1 MHALTQDLTGD
12 IAALIDTQRLQQTLA
27 EKPELAIA
35 TLKSSV
41 HAINDGLKQL
51 YYNGLPVEEIV
62 QGRAVLIDRLMTCA
76 FDHLF
81 AGNSQPVSLIA
92 VGGYGRGELHPC
104 SDIDL
109 MLLLQEQEN
118 TQTRETIEKFIMML
132 WDAHLEIGHSVRTVQ
147 ECMEEADNDITVATN
162 IMEARLL
169 AGDKA
174 IFEQMIERTGPD
186 KIWDDRSFFRA
197 KLDEQIHRNG
207 KFNDTAFNLEPNIKE
222 GHGGLRDIQMIG
234 WVAKRHFGTGNLHD
248 LLGRGFLREEELQ
261 TLRDGQHLLWRI
273 RCSLHY
279 ITGRREDR
287 MLFDYQRQMAHEFGF
302 EDDPEKRSNQAIENF
317 MQQYYRTVTE
327 LERLNEMLLQLLR
340 EAILYGD
347 DPGEAVIINDTFQ
360 ARHGYI
366 EVRDEKIFST
376 RPTALLELFMAIEQ
390 HPEIQGVRAETIRLI
405 REHRHLID
413 DDFRR
418 STEAR
423 RMFMQIISQSRG
435 VTHELMRMNRYGIL
449 AAYIPAFEKIVG
461 RMQYDL
467 FHAYTVDQHTLFVL
481 RNLRR
486 LAVPD
491 HCHEFPLASGIFH
504 HLENPVLLYLAGL
517 FHDIAK
523 GRQGDHSELGAVDAL
538 EFCLDHGLNDE
549 QAELV
554 SWLVRNHLIMSI
566 TAQRKDISDP
576 EIIAEFA
583 QHASSIS
590 RLDYLYLLTL
600 CDIRATNP
608 AHWNSWKNKLL
619 VELYSKTAQVLRKGP
634 GHLTDKQDDIHHHRT
649 YALRSLS
656 RNGLSS
662 RDVHHIWQNFT
673 DEYFLRHTPGE
684 IVWHTQLIVNHPN
697 LEKPLVKTRTGSRTG
712 SLELMV
718 CSRTRDYLF
727 AQVVSVLGQH
737 NLNVVDAYIMRCTD
751 GFSMETFRIVFSNDM
766 LEHLDHYARE
776 IIQRIEDKLTQN
788 DPGINVGWLM
798 PRIQKHFN
806 VATRINFDRD
816 TFGNTTRLH
825 IETGDRPGLLATIAK
840 VFIDCGV
847 RIHSAKISTAGEVA
861 MDYFDLTC
869 KESDVPLTEEQKIT
883 LAQVLQEQL

>member
-1 MHALTQDLTGD
+1 MHAITQELTGN
-12 IAALIDTQRLQQTLA
+12 IAELIDIGQLRQTLA
-27 EKPELAIA
+27 EKPDQSIVA
-35 TLKSSV
+35 LKSSV
-41 HAINDGLKQL
+41 RTINDGLKQL

-62 QGRAVLIDRLMTCA
+62 LGRAALIDHLLICL

-81 AGNSQPVSLIA
+81 ADCSQPITLLA

-109 MLLLQEQEN
+109 MILLQDEEN
-118 TQTRETIEKFIMML
+118 SATRETIEKFIMML
-132 WDAHLEIGHSVRTVQ
+132 WDAHLEIGHSVRTLK
-147 ECMEEADNDITVATN
+147 ECVDEADNDITVATN

-169 AGDKA
+169 AGDKT
-174 IFEQMIERTGPD
+174 IFDQMIEQTGPD

-197 KLDEQIHRNG
+197 KLDEQIQRNG
-207 KFNDTAFNLEPNIKE
+207 KFNDTAFNLEPNVKE

-234 WVAKRHFGTGNLHD
+234 WVAKRHFGTSNLRD

-279 ITGRREDR
+279 LTGRREDR
-287 MLFDYQRQMAHEFGF
+287 MLFDYQRQLAHEFGF
-302 EDDPEKRSNQAIENF
+302 EDDPENRSNQAIESF
-317 MQQYYRTVTE
+317 MQQYYRTVIE

-340 EAILYGD
+340 DAILYGD
-347 DPGEAVIINDTFQ
+347 DPGEVVNINDTFQ

-366 EVRDEKIFST
+366 EVRDENVFST
-376 RPTALLELFMAIEQ
+376 RPTALLELFLVIEQ

-413 DDFRR
+413 NNFRH
-418 STEAR
+418 SDEAR
-423 RMFMQIISQSRG
+423 HLFVQIISQGRG

-467 FHAYTVDQHTLFVL
+467 FHTYTVDQHTLFVL

-538 EFCLDHGLNDE
+538 EFCLDHGLGDE
-549 QAELV
+549 RAELV
-554 SWLVRNHLIMSI
+554 SWLVRNHLLMSI

-576 EIIAEFA
+576 DIIGEFA
-583 QHASSIS
+583 QHIGSMS

-619 VELYSKTAQVLRKGP
+619 VELYNKTAQVLRKGLQ
-634 GHLTDKQDDIHHHRT
+634 HQIDKQDDIHHHRT

-662 RDVHHIWQNFT
+662 RDVHHIWRNFT

-684 IVWHTQLIVNHPN
+684 IVWHTQLIVNHPD
-697 LEKPLVKTRTGSRTG
+697 LEKPLVQTRTDSRTG
-712 SLELMV
+712 SLELIV
-718 CSRTRDYLF
+718 CARTRDYLF

-737 NLNVVDAYIMRCTD
+737 NLNVADAYIMRCTD
-751 GFSMETFRIVFSNDM
+751 GYSMETFRIVFSNDM
-766 LEHLDHYARE
+766 LEHLDYYARE
-776 IIQRIEDKLTQN
+776 IIQRIEDKLTHP
-788 DPGINVGWLM
+788 DPGINVGWMM
-798 PRIQKHFN
+798 PRIHKHFN
-806 VATRINFDRD
+806 VATRIDFDRD

-861 MDYFDLTC
+861 MDYFDLTS
-869 KESDVPLTEEQKIT
+869 KDTDVPLTDEQKGC
-883 LAQVLQEQL
+883 LAHALQEQL

>member
-1 MHALTQDLTGD
+1 MHAITQNLSGD
-12 IAALIDTQRLQQTLA
+12 IAGLLDTRQLQQSLA
-27 EKPELAIA
+27 EKPEHAIPV
-35 TLKSSV
+35 LKSSV
-41 HAINDGLKQL
+41 RAINDGLKQL

-62 QGRAVLIDRLMTCA
+62 QGRAALIDRLLICL
-76 FDHLF
+76 FDQLF
-81 AGNSQPVSLIA
+81 AGCTQPVSLIA

-104 SDIDL
+104 SDVDL
-109 MLLLQEQEN
+109 MLLLQDQEN
-118 TQTRETIEKFIMML
+118 SQMRETIEKFIMML
-132 WDAHLEIGHSVRTVQ
+132 WDGHLEIGHSVRTLQ
-147 ECMEEADNDITVATN
+147 ECVDEAGNDITVATN

-169 AGDKA
+169 AGDRA
-174 IFEQMIERTGPD
+174 IFEQMIELTAPER
-186 KIWDDRSFFRA
+186 IWDDRSFFRA
-197 KLDEQIHRNG
+197 KLDEQIQRNG

-234 WVAKRHFGTGNLHD
+234 WVAKRHFGTGKLRD
-248 LLGRGFLREEELQ
+248 LPGRDFLREEELQ
-261 TLRDGQHLLWRI
+261 TLLDGQRLLWRI

-279 ITGRREDR
+279 LTGRREDR
-287 MLFDYQRQMAHEFGF
+287 LLFDYQRQLAHEFGF
-302 EDDPEKRSNQAIENF
+302 EDDPENLGNQAIESF

-347 DPGEAVIINDTFQ
+347 DAGEVVIIDDVFQ

-366 EVRDEKIFST
+366 EVRDENIFGT
-376 RPTALLELFMAIEQ
+376 RPTTLLELFLAIEE

-413 DDFRR
+413 DGFRR
-418 STEAR
+418 SAEAR
-423 RMFMQIISQSRG
+423 SLFIQIISQDRG

-467 FHAYTVDQHTLFVL
+467 FHAYTVDQHTLFML

-486 LAVPD
+486 LAVPE

-523 GRQGDHSELGAVDAL
+523 GRHGDHSELGSIDAL
-538 EFCLDHGLNDE
+538 EFCLDHGFNDE

-554 SWLVRNHLIMSI
+554 SWLVRNHLVMSI

-583 QHASSIS
+583 QHVDSMS
-590 RLDYLYLLTL
+590 RLDYLYLLTM

-619 VELYSKTAQVLRKGP
+619 VELYNKTAQVLRKGP
-634 GHLTDKQDDIHHHRT
+634 QHHADKQHDIHHHRT

-662 RDVHHIWQNFT
+662 RDVHHIWRNFT

-684 IVWHTQLIVNHPN
+684 IVWHTQLIINHPN
-697 LEKPLVKTRTGSRTG
+697 LEQPLVQTRTDSRTG

-718 CSRTRDYLF
+718 CARTRDYLF

-737 NLNVVDAYIMRCTD
+737 NLNVADAFVMRCTD
-751 GFSMETFRIVFSNDM
+751 GYSMETFRIVFSNDM
-766 LEHLDHYARE
+766 LEHLEHYARE
-776 IIQRIEDKLTQN
+776 IIQRIEDKLTQP
-788 DPGINVGWLM
+788 DPGISVGWTM
-798 PRIQKHFN
+798 PRIHKHFN
-806 VATRINFDRD
+806 VTTRIDFDQD

-840 VFIDCGV
+840 VFIDREL

-861 MDYFDLTC
+861 MDYFDLTS
-869 KESDVPLTEEQKIT
+869 KNSDAPLTDEQKSA
-883 LAQVLQEQL
+883 LAQALQELL

>member
-1 MHALTQDLTGD
+1 MHAITQDLTSD
-12 IAALIDTQRLQQTLA
+12 IAELIDIQQLQQTLA
-27 EKPELAIA
+27 EKPALAIDA
-35 TLKSSV
+35 LKSSV
-41 HAINDGLKQL
+41 RAINSGLKQL
-51 YYNGLPVEEIV
+51 YINGLPVEEVV
-62 QGRAVLIDRLMTCA
+62 QGRALLIDRVMTSV
-76 FDHLF
+76 FDQLF
-81 AGNSQPVSLIA
+81 ANSSQPVTLIA

-118 TQTRETIEKFIMML
+118 SQTRETIEKFIMML
-132 WDAHLEIGHSVRTVQ
+132 WDAHLEIGHSVRTLK
-147 ECMEEADNDITVATN
+147 ECVEEAGNDITVATN

-174 IFEQMIERTGPD
+174 IFEEMIDQTGPD

-197 KLDEQIHRNG
+197 KLDEQIQRNG
-207 KFNDTAFNLEPNIKE
+207 KFNDTAFNLEPNFKE

-234 WVAKRHFGTGNLHD
+234 WVAKRHFGTSNLSD
-248 LLGRGFLREEELQ
+248 LLDRGFLREEELQ

-279 ITGRREDR
+279 LTGRREDR
-287 MLFDYQRQMAHEFGF
+287 LLFDYQRQLAHEFGF
-302 EDDPEKRSNQAIENF
+302 EDDPENRSNQAIENF

-340 EAILYGD
+340 ESILYGD
-347 DPGEAVIINDTFQ
+347 DPGEAVIIDDTFQ

-366 EVRDEKIFST
+366 EVRDENIFSI
-376 RPTALLELFMAIEQ
+376 RPTALLELFMVIEQ

-413 DDFRR
+413 NEFRQ
-418 STEAR
+418 SDEAR
-423 RMFMQIISQSRG
+423 RLFIQILGQSRG

-449 AAYIPAFEKIVG
+449 AAYVPAFEKIVG

-467 FHAYTVDQHTLFVL
+467 FHTYTVDQHTLFVL

-486 LAVPD
+486 LAVTD

-538 EFCLDHGLNDE
+538 EFCLDHGLSDE

-583 QHASSIS
+583 QHIGSMP

-619 VELYSKTAQVLRKGP
+619 VELYNKAAKVLRKGLQ
-634 GHLTDKQDDIHHHRT
+634 HHADKQDDIHHNRT

-656 RNGLSS
+656 RSGLSS
-662 RDVHHIWQNFT
+662 RDVHHIWRNFT
-673 DEYFLRHTPGE
+673 DEYFLRHTSGE

-697 LEKPLVKTRTGSRTG
+697 LEKPLVKTRTDSRTG
-712 SLELMV
+712 SLELIV
-718 CSRTRDYLF
+718 CAHTRDYLF

-737 NLNVVDAYIMRCTD
+737 NLNVADAYIMRCTD
-751 GFSMETFRIVFSNDM
+751 GYSMETFRIVFSNDM
-766 LEHLDHYARE
+766 LEHLDHYATE
-776 IIQRIEDKLTQN
+776 IIQRIEDKLKQP
-788 DPGINVGWLM
+788 DPGISVGWIV

-806 VATRINFDRD
+806 IATRVCFDRD

-840 VFIDCGV
+840 VFIDCSV
-847 RIHSAKISTAGEVA
+847 RIHSAKISTAGEIA
-861 MDYFDLTC
+861 MDYFDLTS
-869 KESDVPLTEEQKIT
+869 KDSDVPLTQEQKEG
-883 LAQVLQEQL
+883 LAQALQEQL